1 MDILNKKTV
10 FFMVHSFNLLINIFL
25 KVVYLQKCFNKNVPR
40 SDLIN
45 HAFIFLNIKEIQQGV
60 I

>member
-1 MDILNKKTV
+1 
-10 FFMVHSFNLLINIFL
+10 MVHSFNLLINIFL